1 MGGMGGAQPLAVKMN
16 GGVCLDVEVDEARIK
31 RRVANK
37 YCDVLVTSLDEA
49 LSLALSAKRERKALS
64 IGLVGNCGE
73 IHPALIKRGV
83 KPDVVTDQTSAHD
96 PLGGYVPIGLSVK
109 EAEGLRASDP
119 TEYVKRS
126 LKSIAIH
133 VRAMI
138 AFGSKGSIV
147 FEYGNGIRAQAK
159 EA

>member
-1 MGGMGGAQPLAVKMN
+1 
-16 GGVCLDVEVDEARIK
+16 
-31 RRVANK
+31 
-37 YCDVLVTSLDEA
+37 
-49 LSLALSAKRERKALS
+49 ALS

-73 IHPALIKRGV
+73 IHAALIKRGV

-96 PLGGYVPIGLSVK
+96 PLGGYLPIGLSVK

-159 EA
+159 EAGVEDAFGFQGFVPLFIRPMFFAGRGPFRWVAVSGDPDD